1 MIDRI
6 GHINIRTT
14 VAHYENTLKFYEN
27 LLGLKRAVSMATPG
41 PDNIWLFADS
51 GRAIVH
57 VNSVEEG
64 GDVEP
69 DGVSTGRLNHVAF
82 DCRDYERAISR
93 LEEMGLKYR
102 RYETKVDGLFLV
114 VTKDPYN
121 NIVIE
126 LSFGTDNV
134 IKPEFRTE
142 AT

>member
-14 VAHYENTLKFYEN
+14 AANFEKTLSFYER
-27 LLGLKRAVSMATPG
+27 LLGLKRADSMATPG
-41 PDNIWLFADS
+41 PDNLWLFADS

-82 DCRDYERAISR
+82 DCRDHAQAVARMDA
-93 LEEMGLKYR
+93 MGLKHT
-102 RYETKVDGLFLV
+102 RYETKAKGLFLL
-114 VTKDPYN
+114 VTKDPIN

-126 LSFGTDNV
+126 LSFGVDNV
-134 IKPEFRTE
+134 MRTDLH
-142 AT
+142 AAR

>member
-14 VAHYENTLKFYEN
+14 EKHFEETLTFYEK
-27 LLGLKRAVSMATPG
+27 LLGLKRADSMATPG

-82 DCRDYERAISR
+82 DCRDYDQAIERMDSLG
-93 LEEMGLKYR
+93 LEHT
-102 RYETKVDGLFLV
+102 RYETKAEGLFLV
-114 VTKDPYN
+114 VTKDPIN

-126 LSFGTDNV
+126 L
-134 IKPEFRTE
+134 
-142 AT
+142 

>member
-14 VAHYENTLKFYEN
+14 FSRYEDTLKFYEN
-27 LLGLKRAVSMATPG
+27 LLGLKRAESMATPG
-41 PDNIWLFADS
+41 PDNIWLFADN

-57 VNSVEEG
+57 VNAVEEG

-82 DCRDYERAISR
+82 DCRDHAMAISR
-93 LEEMGLKYR
+93 LEALGLSYK
-102 RYETKVDGLFLV
+102 RYETKVAGLYLV

-134 IKPEFRTE
+134 IEPEFQTE
-142 AT
+142 TG

>member
-14 VAHYENTLKFYEN
+14 AESFEKTLSFYER
-27 LLGLKRAVSMATPG
+27 LLGLKRSDSLATPG

-57 VNSVEEG
+57 VNSVEQG

-69 DGVSTGRLNHVAF
+69 DGVGTGRLNHVAF
-82 DCRDYERAISR
+82 DCRDYDQAVAR
-93 LEEMGLKYR
+93 LDAMGLKYT
-102 RYETKVDGLFLV
+102 RYETKAKGLFLL
-114 VTKDPYN
+114 VTKDPIN

-126 LSFGTDNV
+126 LSFGVDNV
-134 IKPEFRTE
+134 MR
-142 AT
+142 ADLHSAH

>member
-14 VAHYENTLKFYEN
+14 ADRYEDTLSFYEG
-27 LLGLKRAVSMATPG
+27 LLGLKRADSMATPG
-41 PDNIWLFADS
+41 PSNIWLFADS

-57 VNSVEEG
+57 VNSVEPG

-82 DCRDYERAISR
+82 DCRDYDQAVSR
-93 LEEMGLKYR
+93 LEALGLTYQ
-102 RYETKVDGLFLV
+102 RYETAVDGLFLL

-126 LSFGTDNV
+126 LSFGVDNV
-134 IKPEFRTE
+134 QRLDLQQ
-142 AT
+142 AS

>member
-14 VAHYENTLKFYEN
+14 FGHFEDTLKLYET
-27 LLGLKRAVSMATPG
+27 LLGLKRADSMATPG
-41 PDNIWLFADS
+41 PDNIWLYADN

-57 VNSVEEG
+57 VNAVGEG

-69 DGVSTGRLNHVAF
+69 DGVTTGRLNHVAF
-82 DCRDYERAISR
+82 DCRDYELAVVR
-93 LEEMGLKYR
+93 LKEAGLQYK
-102 RYETKVDGLFLV
+102 RYETKAKGLFLL
-114 VTKDPYN
+114 VTKDPIN

-134 IKPEFRTE
+134 IKRQFQVR
-142 AT
+142 AG

>member
-14 VAHYENTLKFYEN
+14 VGHYEDTLKFYEN
-27 LLGLKRAVSMATPG
+27 LLGLKRAESMATPD
-41 PDNIWLFADS
+41 PNNIWLYADS

-57 VNSVEEG
+57 VNAVKEG

-82 DCRDYERAISR
+82 DCRDYELAISR
-93 LEEMGLKYR
+93 MKDMGLKYT
-102 RYETKVDGLFLV
+102 RYETQVQGLFLV

-126 LSFGTDNV
+126 LSFGVDNV
-134 IKPEFRTE
+134 IKREFQTE
-142 AT
+142 AA

>member
-14 VAHYENTLKFYEN
+14 VSHYEDTLRFYEK
-27 LLGLKRAVSMATPG
+27 LMGLKRAESMATPG
-41 PDNIWLFADS
+41 PDNIWLYADN

-57 VNSVEEG
+57 VNAVKDD

-82 DCRDYERAISR
+82 DCRNYELAISR
-93 LEEMGLKYR
+93 IEGLGLKYK
-102 RYETKVDGLFLV
+102 RYETQVEGLFLV

-126 LSFGTDNV
+126 LSFGVDAV
-134 IKPEFRTE
+134 LKREFQTE
-142 AT
+142 PA

>member
-14 VAHYENTLKFYEN
+14 VGHYEDTLKFYEN
-27 LLGLKRAVSMATPG
+27 LLGLKRAESMATPD
-41 PDNIWLFADS
+41 PSNIWLFADN

-57 VNSVEEG
+57 VNAVKEG

-82 DCRDYERAISR
+82 DCRDYDLAISR
-93 LEEMGLKYR
+93 MKDMGLKYT
-102 RYETKVDGLFLV
+102 RYETQAPGLFLV

-126 LSFGTDNV
+126 LSFGVDNV
-134 IKPEFRTE
+134 IKREFQTK
-142 AT
+142 AA